1 MAGGWSTNVGGV
13 QMGPGGRR
21 QTDSWEEALGK
32 VYDPKVVRRILPY
45 LAPYKWRMAAALL
58 SMIVFSLASF
68 SQPYLIGR
76 GIDEATRGDLD
87 ALTVTGTLMVVLAVV
102 ALIAGYVQQVTTTY
116 VGHRILLRLRT
127 EMFDHL
133 QKLSLRFYDDRQ
145 VGAVMSR
152 VMNDVQVIQELLTS
166 GALTFISDI
175 VGLAIIVGFLLYMD
189 VELALITFSV
199 VPVLVMIMWLWSSR
213 ARKAFIEVRQAIAVV
228 NSNLQENVSGVRV
241 VQSMQREAENAR
253 RFDAINARNL
263 QANVRAGFLSASVL
277 PAVEVMV
284 ALATMLV
291 LVFGGM
297 RALDG
302 TLEIG
307 VIVAF
312 TLFVQ
317 RFFDPIRDLVL
328 QYTMIQRAMAG
339 GERIFEVLDTKPEI
353 EDRPGALELAD
364 VRGDVEFDQV
374 SFEYVPGLPVLRD
387 INLHVRAGETV
398 AIVGPTGS
406 GKTTLTSLISR
417 AYEVTDGA
425 VRVDGHDIRDLQR
438 KSLTRHMGVVLQ
450 DPYLF
455 SGSVRDNIKY
465 GRLDASDEEMIV
477 AAKAVG
483 AHDFVARLEHGYDT
497 DLFERGSNLS
507 VGQRQLIS
515 FARAILANPRILILD
530 EATANVDTRT
540 EVLIQQ
546 ALRTLLHGRT
556 SFVIAHRLST
566 IREATRVIVLR
577 DGRIEETGTHDE
589 LLELGGLYARLYHM
603 TYEDQATN
611 GRQPVEQVIPA

>member
-1 MAGGWSTNVGGV
+1 MAGGWSTNVGGAH
-13 QMGPGGRR
+13 MGPGGRR
-21 QTDSWEEALGK
+21 HTDSWEEALGK
-32 VYDPKVVRRILPY
+32 VYDPQVIRRILPY
-45 LAPYKWRMAAALL
+45 LAPYKWRMVAALV
-58 SMIVFSLASF
+58 SMVVFSLASF

-76 GIDEATRGDLD
+76 GIDQATEGDLD
-87 ALTVTGTLMVVLAVV
+87 ALMVTGTIMLALAFV
-102 ALIAGYVQQVTTTY
+102 ALVAGYVQQLITAY

-133 QKLSLRFYDDRQ
+133 QKLSLRFYDERQ

-189 VELALITFSV
+189 VDLALITFSV
-199 VPVLVMIMWLWSSR
+199 VPALVLIMWFWSSR

-228 NSNLQENVSGVRV
+228 NINLQENVSGVRV
-241 VQSMQREAENAR
+241 VQSMQRESENAR
-253 RFDAINARNL
+253 RFDAVNARNL
-263 QANVRAGFLSASVL
+263 RANVHAGFLSASVL

-291 LVFGGM
+291 LIFGGI

-302 TLEIG
+302 TLEVG

-353 EDRPGALELAD
+353 EDRPGAIELGDVAGD
-364 VRGDVEFDQV
+364 VR
-374 SFEYVPGLPVLRD
+374 FEGVTFAYVPGLPVLKD
-387 INLHVRAGETV
+387 VNLHVQPGETV

-406 GKTTLTSLISR
+406 GKTTLTALISR
-417 AYEVTDGA
+417 SYEVTEGA
-425 VRVDGHDIRDLQR
+425 VLVDGHDVRDVQR
-438 KSLTRHMGVVLQ
+438 KSLTRQMGVVLQ

-455 SGSVRDNIKY
+455 SGTVRENIKY
-465 GRLDASDEEMIV
+465 GRLEATDEEMVV

-483 AHDFVARLEHGYDT
+483 AHDFIARLEHGYDT

-515 FARAILANPRILILD
+515 FARAILADPRILILD

-566 IREATRVIVLR
+566 IREATRVIVLK
-577 DGRIEETGTHDE
+577 DGEIAEMGTHEE
-589 LLELGGLYARLYHM
+589 LLAQGGLYARLYRM
-603 TYEDQATN
+603 TYEEQSSN
-611 GRQPVEQVIPA
+611 GHHPVESAALV